1 MNWTTIILRP
11 CFWTLI
17 WILCCRLS
25 TLLKISKNAGPLLR
39 PHIAVLVTALL
50 EAVSGLEPQVM
61 NYFSLRIAG
70 SEEAQERV
78 GVQILFKKTQLQ
90 VRYCFTVRCP
100 HSHISDR
107 RGQIFVFYVG
117 EQRKRFKNILIKSR

>member
-1 MNWTTIILRP
+1 MNISLQKKHP
-11 CFWTLI
+11 LLI
-17 WILCCRLS
+17 FCIAACDSFVRLS
-25 TLLKISKNAGPLLR
+25 TLLKISKNAGPLLK

-78 GVQILFKKTQLQ
+78 SVQL
-90 VRYCFTVRCP
+90 
-100 HSHISDR
+100 
-107 RGQIFVFYVG
+107 
-117 EQRKRFKNILIKSR
+117 